1 NDTMEPIYARAE
13 DVQVK
18 GIVVGVMR
26 RY

>member
-1 NDTMEPIYARAE
+1 MQPMYVRQE